1 MKLMTFDDEDNDDP
15 HHKNDGDGDDDDE
28 EDLWMT
34 MIPGCLSSLVP
45 ELNKQVMGGFAKF
58 QAPP

>member
-1 MKLMTFDDEDNDDP
+1 MTFDDEDNDDA
-15 HHKNDGDGDDDDE
+15 HHKNDGDDDDDDE
-28 EDLWMT
+28 EQDLWMT

>member
-1 MKLMTFDDEDNDDP
+1 MKLMTFDDEDNDDA
-15 HHKNDGDGDDDDE
+15 HHKNDGDDDDD

>member
-15 HHKNDGDGDDDDE
+15 HHKNDGDDDDE

-34 MIPGCLSSLVP
+34 MIPGCLSSL
-45 ELNKQVMGGFAKF
+45 
-58 QAPP
+58 

>member
-15 HHKNDGDGDDDDE
+15 HHKNDGDDDDDV

>member
-15 HHKNDGDGDDDDE
+15 HHKNDGDDDDE

>member
-15 HHKNDGDGDDDDE
+15 HHKNDGDDDDVE
-28 EDLWMT
+28 NLWMT